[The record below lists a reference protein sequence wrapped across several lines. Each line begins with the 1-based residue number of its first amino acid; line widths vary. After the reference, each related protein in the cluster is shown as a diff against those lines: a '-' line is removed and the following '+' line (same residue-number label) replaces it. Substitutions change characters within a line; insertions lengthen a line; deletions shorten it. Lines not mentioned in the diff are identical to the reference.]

1 MKLAILIG
9 TALLGTA
16 GIAAAPAEAQRYDS
30 GRDRG
35 GYRGWHGDRGGHQY
49 RGDRRHLGP
58 RWRGGYG
65 RQRVVCRVHRGY
77 YGPVRRCVRR

>member
-9 TALLGTA
+9 AALLGTA
-16 GIAAAPAEAQRYDS
+16 GIAAAPAEAQRH
-30 GRDRG
+30 DRWG
-35 GYRGWHGDRGGHQY
+35 DRGWHGDRGGHHY
-49 RGDRRHLGP
+49 RGDRRHRGP

-65 RQRVVCRVHRGY
+65 RPRVVCRVHRGY